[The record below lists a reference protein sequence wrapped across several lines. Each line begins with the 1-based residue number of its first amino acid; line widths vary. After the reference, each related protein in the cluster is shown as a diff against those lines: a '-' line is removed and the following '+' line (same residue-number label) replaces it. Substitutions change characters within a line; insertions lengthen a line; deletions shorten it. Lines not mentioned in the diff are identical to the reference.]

1 VTRAPSPV
9 ELGTVL
15 VSLLDPARGE
25 EVAFHRWY
33 ERDHFYAGCMIGPWF
48 FAGRRF
54 VATRPLKELR
64 YPAQSPVVDDTARG
78 SYLALYWIL
87 ARHGGEAQR
96 WAVDQVNAL
105 IEAERMLPLRVPVH
119 AGFYRH
125 RWSYTRDPDGVP
137 AELALDHP
145 FAGVVMLMVDRE
157 AGVDADTLEHWLRD
171 EHLPAVL
178 PGSPVALCIGLEPI
192 PLPDD
197 APSYVERPV
206 GIERRSLLLYF
217 LEADPRE
224 CWAERFE
231 PLGGQLEQTGLGRVT
246 WALPFIPT
254 IPGSDRYT
262 DELW

>member
-1 VTRAPSPV
+1 MTQAPSPV

-15 VSLLDPARGE
+15 VSLLDPAPGD

-33 ERDHFYAGCMIGPWF
+33 ERDHFYAGCMIGPCF

-54 VATRPLKELR
+54 VATRPLKDLR
-64 YPAQSPVVDDTARG
+64 YPARSPVVNDPARG

-87 ARHGGEAQR
+87 AGHHAEAER

-105 IEAERMLPLRVPVH
+105 IEAERMHALRDPVH
-119 AGFYRH
+119 AGFYRK
-125 RWSYTRDPDGVP
+125 RWSHSRDPDGVP

-145 FAGVVMLMVDRE
+145 YAGVVMTMVDRA
-157 AGVDADTLEHWLRD
+157 AGVDADAIERWYRD
-171 EHLPAVL
+171 KQLPAAL

-197 APSYVERPV
+197 APAYVERPP
-206 GIERRSLLLYF
+206 GLERRLLLLYF

-224 CWAERFE
+224 CWTQVFE
-231 PLGGQLEQTGLGRVT
+231 PQGRLLAEAGLGQVT

-254 IPGSDRYT
+254 IPGSDRYA